1 MGVDGEGY
9 SLGSSEEPGFW
20 HPAHEPT
27 QAISGGVVFG
37 VTYTI
42 K

>member
-1 MGVDGEGY
+1 MGVDGEGF
-9 SLGSSEEPGFW
+9 SLGSEEEPGIL
-20 HPAHEPT
+20 HPTHEPT